1 MTEINGKLF
10 DWDVKKNLMNIEK
23 HGVSFK
29 MAASS
34 FFDPDAITF
43 DDEDHSQD

>member
-1 MTEINGKLF
+1 
-10 DWDVKKNLMNIEK
+10 MNIEK

-34 FFDPDAITF
+34 FFDSDAITF
-43 DDEDHSQD
+43 DNNYSILITII